1 MELTTLNPLGEPRN
15 TRERIVWLLANR
27 QVMTFGQL
35 RRAVPRTGGCISGQG
50 LYKHLRVLI
59 EDGLVEKQAHSEYA
73 IRLDWVRSLRRLCD
87 DIERNRQALRMGEA
101 GST

>member
-1 MELTTLNPLGEPRN
+1 MKLTTLNPLGEPRN

-27 QVMTFGQL
+27 QVMTFRQL
-35 RRAVPRTGGCISGQG
+35 RSAARSSPDSISAQG
-50 LYKHLRVLI
+50 VYKHLRLLI

-87 DIERNRQALRMGEA
+87 DIEHNRQALRMGEA